1 MIMDLLEQLSMKKK
15 VRVGGVP
22 EHFNLAWH
30 LANENGLFSN
40 EGIAIEWHD
49 VPGGTGAMCQAL
61 RAGELDLAITLTEGI
76 IADILQGNP
85 SKIIQFYVNSP
96 LRWGIYT
103 GINSDI
109 KHLDDIQG
117 AKYAI
122 SRFGSGSHLMSFVN
136 ARNLGISINAS
147 TDFLV
152 VGNMDGAR
160 KALAANEAQVFMWE
174 KYMTKPLVD
183 SGEFRFLGECR
194 TPWPCFAVVATNQ
207 FIKNEPELIAT
218 VLDIINKSC
227 YALKFKEEE
236 ATSMVAWRYQ
246 LKLADAKQWFS
257 ELEYAYS
264 EEIDEI
270 QLLSILNDLKS
281 LGIINRL
288 PAAEEICFEPNIML
302 NTQNEY

>member
-1 MIMDLLEQLSMKKK
+1 MDLLEQLSMKKK

-40 EGIAIEWHD
+40 EGITIEWHD
-49 VPGGTGAMCQAL
+49 VLGGTGAMCQAL
-61 RAGELDLAITLTEGI
+61 RTGELDLAITLTEGI
-76 IADILQGNP
+76 IADILKGNP

-109 KHLDDIQG
+109 KDLGDIQG

-136 ARNLGISINAS
+136 ARNLGLSINVD

-160 KALAANEAQVFMWE
+160 KALVANEAQVFMWE

-207 FIKNEPELIAT
+207 FIKKEPELIST

-227 YALKFKEEE
+227 YALKFKEDE

-246 LKLADAKQWFS
+246 LKLTDAKQWFS

-288 PAAEEICFEPNIML
+288 PASGEICFEPNIIV
-302 NTQNEY
+302 NTINEY

>member
-1 MIMDLLEQLSMKKK
+1 MDLLDQTSMKKL

-30 LANENGLFSN
+30 IANENGVFAN
-40 EGIAIEWHD
+40 EGISIEWQD
-49 VPGGTGAMCQAL
+49 IPGGTGAMCNAL
-61 RAGELDLAITLTEGI
+61 RANELDMAITLTEGI
-76 IADILQGNP
+76 VADILNGNP
-85 SKIIQFYVNSP
+85 SKIVQFYVNSP

-103 GINSDI
+103 GKNSPINQLSEI
-109 KHLDDIQG
+109 NG

-122 SRFGSGSHLMSFVN
+122 SRYGSGSHLMSFVN
-136 ARNLGISINAS
+136 ARNLGFTIDSAL
-147 TDFLV
+147 DFEV

-160 KALAANEAQVFMWE
+160 KLLAKGEPHVFMWE

-183 SGEFRFLGECR
+183 AGEFKFLGECR
-194 TPWPCFAVVATNQ
+194 TPWPCFAVVARNQ
-207 FIKNEPELIAT
+207 FIEENPDLVNT
-218 VLDIINKSC
+218 VLDIVNKSC
-227 YALKFKEEE
+227 YELKFKEKE
-236 ATSMVAWRYQ
+236 ATQMVAWRYQ
-246 LKLADAKQWFS
+246 LKLEDAKQWFS

-288 PAAEEICFEPNIML
+288 PVSEEICYAPNIL
-302 NTQNEY
+302 VNADNSY

>member
-1 MIMDLLEQLSMKKK
+1 
-15 VRVGGVP
+15 
-22 EHFNLAWH
+22 
-30 LANENGLFSN
+30 
-40 EGIAIEWHD
+40 
-49 VPGGTGAMCQAL
+49 
-61 RAGELDLAITLTEGI
+61 
-76 IADILQGNP
+76 
-85 SKIIQFYVNSP
+85 
-96 LRWGIYT
+96 
-103 GINSDI
+103 
-109 KHLDDIQG
+109 
-117 AKYAI
+117 
-122 SRFGSGSHLMSFVN
+122 MSFVN
-136 ARNLGISINAS
+136 ARNLGISINAE

-183 SGEFRFLGECR
+183 IGEFRFLGECR

-288 PAAEEICFEPNIML
+288 PNAEEICFEPNIML